1 MTHQPDTIQITS
13 ANTETI
19 EAVDLGEAVVLM
31 QADET
36 GEVQSV
42 TLDRAQALQLSTI
55 LQQMFG
61 GR

>member
-1 MTHQPDTIQITS
+1 MTTQPDTIQLTS

-19 EAVDLGEAVVLM
+19 EVIDLGEAVVLM

-42 TLDRAQALQLSTI
+42 TLDVSQALQLSK
-55 LQQMFG
+55 LLADFG
-61 GR
+61 RR

>member
-1 MTHQPDTIQITS
+1 MTQPDTIQITS
-13 ANTETI
+13 SNSQTI

-36 GEVQSV
+36 GEVQTV
-42 TLDRAQALQLSTI
+42 TLDHDQALQLAKV